1 LVTALS
7 RSWPQDNKAIGVS
20 DVKSNS
26 AAPFVKRTL
35 IGLRQIGWLRTLLT
49 LFALSV
55 AVLIA
60 RNSWNLPLF
69 LDAETALFDARQVAT
84 APTVTQDDRIVLIP
98 YTDQTLI
105 NTGKRSPLDRAI
117 LAKALKRIDAM
128 GAKAIGI
135 DVLIDQKQPEDS
147 EIIAAFQAMRT
158 PTYLAYA
165 NSAAARDKIL
175 FEQQEFLDDFQSRIA
190 TANVKPASII
200 MHADQDNVLRLWGKI
215 IPGDPPRIPNAMI
228 PEAKAFA
235 GYLGSVVYLKPATE
249 EQPIF
254 ASIPIDTFAD
264 DELFSGPNAGLFT
277 QQIAG
282 KYVLIGGNIL
292 DIDTFETPLSRSRG
306 ADETKS
312 TWGMEIFAHMLAQIL
327 DNRLLKPI
335 ADSTLWGAALFIVMV
350 GGLSAASSFSPFF
363 TGTLVIAQLAMLLG
377 IPFVL
382 AARGFDTYG
391 LPAFG
396 WTVSWLFAFATISA
410 AARALGSEQ
419 RKFAQSALGKY
430 LPRDI
435 AAEILKDPDSLRL
448 RGEKREIFVVFTD
461 LEGFTKLSHA
471 IEPEMVATLLNRYL
485 ESLSNV
491 VLDHGGTIDKFVG
504 DAVVAFWGAPISRPD
519 DGERA
524 VKAAMAMYQAGE
536 DFRKSV
542 PEGVPAIGRTRVG
555 LHHGDAI
562 IGNFG
567 GEGRIQ
573 YTALGDSMNTASRLE
588 SANKQMGSNIL
599 VSEEAA
605 ELSGLDIFRPLGR
618 IVLRGRATPISVFE
632 PVPHW
637 TDDERKTF
645 SDLIN
650 RVYCGDVSALTMLG
664 ERSYIDPS
672 DQALTKLV
680 HRLNNQEKGG
690 YFVLD

>member
-1 LVTALS
+1 MSEA
-7 RSWPQDNKAIGVS
+7 KAI
-20 DVKSNS
+20 S
-26 AAPFVKRTL
+26 AFPLVKRTT

-49 LFALSV
+49 LFALSL

-60 RNSWNLPLF
+60 RNSWELPLF
-69 LDAETALFDARQVAT
+69 LDAENALFDARQVAT
-84 APTVTQDDRIVLIP
+84 APTVAQDDRIVLIT

-135 DVLIDQKQPEDS
+135 DVLIDQPQVEDPQ
-147 EIIAAFQAMRT
+147 IIAAFQAMKT
-158 PTYLAYA
+158 PTFLAYA
-165 NSAAARDKIL
+165 NSDAARDKIL
-175 FEQQEFLDDFQSRIA
+175 FEQQEFLDKFQSQITTKR
-190 TANVKPASII
+190 VKPASIVI
-200 MHADQDNVLRLWGKI
+200 HADEDNVLRRWADI
-215 IPGDPPRIPNAMI
+215 IPDDPPRIPNAMI

-235 GYLGSVVYLKPATE
+235 SYTGSVVYLKPATN

-254 ASIPIDTFAD
+254 ASIPIDNFAD
-264 DELFSGPNAGLFT
+264 DEMFKGPAADFLR
-277 QQIAG
+277 QQVAG
-282 KYVLIGGNIL
+282 KYILIGGNIV
-292 DIDTFETPLSRSRG
+292 DIDIFETPLSRSK
-306 ADETKS
+306 ASDQSKS
-312 TWGMEIFAHMLAQIL
+312 MWGMEIFAHMMAQIL

-335 ADSTLWGAALFIVMV
+335 PDAALWGAALFIVMI
-350 GGLSAASSFSPFF
+350 GGLSAASSFSPFI
-363 TGTLVIAQLAMLLG
+363 TGAMVVVQLGMLG
-377 IPFVL
+377 GMPFLL
-382 AARGFDTYG
+382 AAQDRDTYG

-396 WTVSWLFAFATISA
+396 WVIAWLFAFATISA

-435 AAEILKDPDSLRL
+435 AAEILKDPDSLKL

-504 DAVVAFWGAPISRPD
+504 DAVVAFWGAPISRAD

-524 VKAAMAMYQAGE
+524 AKAAIAMYQAGE
-536 DFRKSV
+536 DFRRSV
-542 PEGVPAIGRTRVG
+542 PDGVPAIGKTRVG
-555 LHHGDAI
+555 LHYGEAI

-588 SANKQMGSNIL
+588 SANKQMGSSIL
-599 VSEEAA
+599 ISEDAV

-618 IVLRGRATPISVFE
+618 VVLRGRATPISVYE
-632 PVPHW
+632 PVPDW
-637 TDDERKTF
+637 TAEQRKEF
-645 SDLIN
+645 SDLVN
-650 RVYCGDVSALTMLG
+650 RAYCGDVSAVTQLSD
-664 ERSYIDPS
+664 RSAIECD
-672 DQALTKLV
+672 DHALAKLV
-680 HRLNNQEKGG
+680 HRLQNQEIGG

>member
-1 LVTALS
+1 MTEGNAKPSLALL
-7 RSWPQDNKAIGVS
+7 R
-20 DVKSNS
+20 
-26 AAPFVKRTL
+26 RTS
-35 IGLRQIGWLRTLLT
+35 IGLRQIGWVRAILT
-49 LFALSV
+49 LIALSL
-55 AVLIA
+55 AVFIA
-60 RNSWNLPLF
+60 RNSWDLPLF
-69 LDAETALFDARQVAT
+69 RDAETVLFDTRQIAVA
-84 APTVTQDDRIVLIP
+84 PEVVQDNRIVLIP

-117 LAKALKRIDAM
+117 LAKALRRLDGM

-135 DVLIDQKQPEDS
+135 DVLIDQAQPDDP
-147 EIIAAFQAMRT
+147 EIIAAFQGMKT

-175 FEQQEFLDDFQSRIA
+175 FEQQEFLAKFQSQIA
-190 TANVKPASII
+190 TDHVKPASII
-200 MHADQDNVLRLWGKI
+200 IHADEDNVLRRWADI

-228 PEAKAFA
+228 PEARAFA
-235 GYLGSVVYLKPATE
+235 SYTGSVVYLKPATK

-264 DELFSGPNAGLFT
+264 DAMFEGPAADFLR
-277 QQIAG
+277 QQVAG
-282 KYVLIGGNIL
+282 KYILIGGNIV
-292 DIDTFETPLSRSRG
+292 DIDIFETPLSRSK
-306 ADETKS
+306 ASDESKS
-312 TWGMEIFAHMLAQIL
+312 MWGMEIFAHMLAQIL

-335 ADSTLWGAALFIVMV
+335 PDIALSGAAVLIVLI

-363 TGTLVIAQLAMLLG
+363 SGLTVAIQIGMIGG
-377 IPFVL
+377 IPFL
-382 AARGFDTYG
+382 LTAQDRDTYG

-396 WTVSWLFAFATISA
+396 WMIAWLFAFATVSA

-435 AAEILKDPDSLRL
+435 AAEILKDPDSLQL

-524 VKAAMAMYQAGE
+524 AKAAMAMHQAGE

-542 PEGVPAIGRTRVG
+542 PDGVPAIGRTRVG
-555 LHHGDAI
+555 LHYGEAI

-573 YTALGDSMNTASRLE
+573 YTALGDSMNTAARLE
-588 SANKQMGSNIL
+588 SANKQMGSSIL
-599 VSEEAA
+599 VSEDAV

-618 IVLRGRATPISVFE
+618 VVLRGRATPISVFE
-632 PVPHW
+632 PVPNW
-637 TDDERKTF
+637 SADDRKGF
-645 SDLIN
+645 ADLVN
-650 RVYCGDVSALTMLG
+650 RAYCGDVSAVTLLSDRAAI
-664 ERSYIDPS
+664 EVQ
-672 DQALTKLV
+672 DQALAKLV
-680 HRLNNQEKGG
+680 YRLKNQETGG

>member
-1 LVTALS
+1 MKGNFTSPLL
-7 RSWPQDNKAIGVS
+7 R
-20 DVKSNS
+20 
-26 AAPFVKRTL
+26 RTK
-35 IGLRQIGWLRTLLT
+35 IGLRQMGLLRAVMSLI
-49 LFALSV
+49 ALSL
-55 AVLIA
+55 AILIPL
-60 RNSWNLPLF
+60 NSWQLPLF
-69 LDAETALFDARQVAT
+69 HDAETALFDARQIVT
-84 APTVTQDDRIVLIP
+84 APTVAQDDRIVLIP

-117 LAKALKRIDAM
+117 LAKALRRIDAM

-135 DVLIDQKQPEDS
+135 DILIDQPQPEDPQ
-147 EIIAAFQAMRT
+147 IISAFQAMKT
-158 PTYLAYA
+158 PTFLAYA
-165 NSAAARDKIL
+165 NSAEARDKIL
-175 FEQQEFLDDFQSRIA
+175 YEQQEFLNEFQSKIA
-190 TANVKPASII
+190 KAEVKPASILI
-200 MHADQDNVLRLWGKI
+200 HADDDNVLRRWAEI
-215 IPGDPPRIPNAMI
+215 IPGDPLRIPNALI
-228 PEAKAFA
+228 PEATAFKN
-235 GYLGSVVYLKPATE
+235 YTGSVVYRQPATK

-264 DELFSGPNAGLFT
+264 DSLFNGPSADIFE

-292 DIDTFETPLSRSRG
+292 DIDIFETPLSRSRA

-312 TWGMEIFAHMLAQIL
+312 MWGMEIFAHMLAQML
-327 DNRLLKPI
+327 DNRLLTPI
-335 ADSTLWGAALFIVMV
+335 PHSTLTIAALFVVLV
-350 GGLSAASSFSPFF
+350 GGLSAGSSFSPFV
-363 TGTLVIAQLAMLLG
+363 TGLTVAAQIAAIIGL
-377 IPFVL
+377 PFIF
-382 AARGFDTYG
+382 AAQGRDTYG
-391 LPAFG
+391 VPAFG
-396 WTVSWLFAFATISA
+396 WMIAWLFAFATVSA

-435 AAEILKDPDSLRL
+435 AAEILKDPDSLKL

-471 IEPEMVATLLNRYL
+471 IEPEMVATLLNQYL

-491 VLDHGGTIDKFVG
+491 VLSHGGTIDKFVG

-524 VKAAMAMYQAGE
+524 VKAAMAMFQAGE

-542 PEGVPAIGRTRVG
+542 PKGVPAIGKTRVG

-588 SANKQMGSNIL
+588 SANKQMGSSIL
-599 VSEEAA
+599 ISEEAV

-618 IVLRGRATPISVFE
+618 IVLRGRSTPISVFE
-632 PVPHW
+632 PVPSW
-637 TDDERKTF
+637 TAEERSSF
-645 SDLIN
+645 ADLVK
-650 RVYCGDVSALTMLG
+650 RAYCGDVSALTLLS
-664 ERSYIDPS
+664 ERSS
-672 DQALTKLV
+672 MEREDQALAKLV
-680 HRLNNQEKGG
+680 HRLKHQEEGG